1 MNTHHK
7 TIICIVGESGSGK
20 TYITEYLKDKY
31 QVYMIESR
39 TTRPPRYKEEVGH
52 TFVSDKEFDSYKKED
67 MLAFTTF
74 GEHRYCCLKK
84 DVTSDI
90 MTYVIDEN
98 GLQYLRKHFSNIFNI
113 FAIRVFADKHKR
125 TELVGAER
133 TKRDENMFTLSDDH
147 FDAFI
152 YNTFQKNSTKQK
164 IDTIYSRIQTHYESF
179 K

>member
-1 MNTHHK
+1 MSIHRK

-20 TYITEYLKDKY
+20 TYIAEHLKDKY
-31 QVYMIESR
+31 NVPLIESR
-39 TTRPPRYKEEVGH
+39 TTRAPRYEGEVGH
-52 TFVSDKEFDSYKKED
+52 TFVSNKEFDSYKKED

-98 GLQYLRKHFSNIFNI
+98 GLQYLRKHFSDIFNI
-113 FAIRVFADKHKR
+113 FAIRVFADEHKR
-125 TELVGAER
+125 AGLVGVER
-133 TKRDENMFTLSDDH
+133 IKRDKNMFTLSDNY

-152 YNTFQKNSTKQK
+152 YNTHQGNSTKQK
-164 IDTIYSRIQTHYESF
+164 TDTIYSRIQELYESH
-179 K
+179 